1 MEQAPRVPGERH
13 LTLWS
18 YFWTALTRRY
28 GSFDG
33 RSRRLEFWSYY
44 LFIVLFYLLI
54 LAAQALLDGVDV
66 TKAALITPFGIEG
79 ILSGYGDRP
88 YFDAPMLVWV
98 IRLLSVVLFVPT
110 LAVSCRRYHDVGL
123 PAWLFWILRGTM
135 LAWAVVVSLKYGA
148 QDFGSSL
155 FRVLSIVV
163 GVVALADLVIHLL
176 PGQKGTNKYGPDPR
190 QSLPPQEVEVL
201 QKK

>member
-54 LAAQALLDGVDV
+54 LAAQALLDGVGV
-66 TKAALITPFGIEG
+66 TKAALIAPFGIEG

-88 YFDAPMLVWV
+88 YFDAPVLVWV

-148 QDFGSSL
+148 QDFGNSL

-176 PGQKGTNKYGPDPR
+176 PGKKGTNKYGPDPR
-190 QSLPPQEVEVL
+190 QSLLPQEVEVL
-201 QKK
+201 RKK